1 MIQRL
6 SVNLLLK
13 SVILTLSAA
22 IVVVLSL
29 GAWNSWQRQAT
40 VKRIAGVVE
49 TSANF
54 FTALHNLRVDRA
66 TTFREV
72 SADRVNS
79 TLPAQLRQVREAEM
93 PALKAGLA
101 SLETVDFPGRDVAVA
116 SLDKFIKRLAALHQ
130 ETTAAMA
137 QPKASRKA
145 TLAKE
150 FFDEEDNLIQ
160 FLDKLGSQLTTS
172 VKLEDAYID
181 QLLQLKQLAW
191 VARNVGG
198 DSSVLVSNKM
208 GGQPLPPD
216 ALLKYTAMVAKTEG
230 AWATLEDVAAGL
242 SLPQKFHQAVA
253 TAKREFFG
261 ADYTELRLK
270 TLKALI
276 ANEPVNIN
284 IADWTPM
291 SVGKLATLLNVADAA
306 LDVAKEHAAAQ
317 RSAALTTFW
326 IEMSLLMLAIV
337 FRVGMTLVVSRRVTG
352 PLHAIQQAMLK
363 VAAGDF

>member
-29 GAWNSWQRQAT
+29 GAWSSWHRET
-40 VKRIAGVVE
+40 SVKRIAGVVE

-66 TTFREV
+66 TGFREL
-72 SADRVNS
+72 SADRVN
-79 TLPAQLRQVREAEM
+79 TQLPPQLRQVREAEM

-101 SLETVDFPGRDVAVA
+101 SLETVDFAGRDVAVA
-116 SLDKFIKRLAALHQ
+116 TLDKFIRKLTTLHQ
-130 ETTAAMA
+130 ESATAMA
-137 QPKASRKA
+137 QPKASRRP

-150 FFDEEDNLIQ
+150 YFDEIDGLIT
-160 FLDKLGSQLTTS
+160 FLDKVGSQLTTS

-191 VARNVGG
+191 VARNTGG
-198 DSSVLVSNKM
+198 DSSVLVSNRM

-216 ALLKYTAMVAKTEG
+216 ALMKYTALVAKTEG
-230 AWATLEDVAAGL
+230 AWAALEDVAAGL

-261 ADYTELRLK
+261 SDYTELRLRDRK
-270 TLKALI
+270 
-276 ANEPVNIN
+276 
-284 IADWTPM
+284 
-291 SVGKLATLLNVADAA
+291 SVV
-306 LDVAKEHAAAQ
+306 
-317 RSAALTTFW
+317 
-326 IEMSLLMLAIV
+326 
-337 FRVGMTLVVSRRVTG
+337 
-352 PLHAIQQAMLK
+352 
-363 VAAGDF
+363 